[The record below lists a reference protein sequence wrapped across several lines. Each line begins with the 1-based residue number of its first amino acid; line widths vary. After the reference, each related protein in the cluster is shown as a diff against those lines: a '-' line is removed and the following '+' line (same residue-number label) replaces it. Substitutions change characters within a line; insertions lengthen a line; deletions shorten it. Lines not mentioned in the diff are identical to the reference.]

1 MFPRVLV
8 ATDFSRFADRTL
20 ECIGEIPG
28 MEQIFLIHVLNTTP
42 VPVHSSVLGYSPVAP
57 EKHAQQMLEEKGHYL
72 EQTTGV
78 PVKTVLVK
86 GTGGNTAASI
96 IKTANNENISLIVM
110 GARGKSIFRGMLIGS
125 ISQGVIQR
133 AGIDVLIM
141 HFHGLEGNDETPL
154 EKFCTNIFSHVL
166 CPVDFSKPSEKTLEY
181 LKSMGFIRKV
191 TLLNVIGVSGA
202 DQDQQLKVREAEL
215 RLAGIK
221 ADIASQGIRTASI
234 IRSGSPV
241 NEICRVADEQDVSL
255 IMIARYGKSDYAKN
269 TPLGPVVAGV
279 VTKAQRPLFIL
290 SPHISLTVID
300 KELMKSEFWQAE
312 QVWMSYHQQKADPD
326 TDRIFGVFVEGALAA
341 VARCRRHPDGL
352 EVDGVYV
359 PDDYRD
365 RGYARKA
372 VQDLVD
378 VCGSEPLYMHSTL
391 DLVKFYHSFGFEPI
405 PESALPGSIKERFNF
420 AEGEM
425 NGANVSPMKRPGKDV
440 PLQEREAV

>member
-1 MFPRVLV
+1 MFARVLV

-28 MEQIFLIHVLNTTP
+28 MEKIFLVHILNKTP
-42 VPVHSSVLGYSPVAP
+42 VPAQSSVFSHLPVAP
-57 EKHAQQMLEEKGHYL
+57 EEHAQQMLEEKGRYL

-78 PVKTVLVK
+78 PVKTVLVE
-86 GTGGNTAASI
+86 GTGGDTAASI

-110 GARGKSIFRGMLIGS
+110 GARGKSIFHGMLIGS
-125 ISQGVIQR
+125 ISEGVIQK
-133 AGIDVLIM
+133 AGIDVLVI
-141 HFHGLEGNDETPL
+141 HFRGLEGNDDTPL

-166 CPVDFSKPSEKTLEY
+166 CPVDFSIPSDKTLEY

-191 TLLNVIGVSGA
+191 TLLNVIRESGP
-202 DQDQQLKVREAEL
+202 DQDQQPKVRDAEL
-215 RLAGIK
+215 HLAGIK

-234 IRSGSPV
+234 IRSGNPV

-269 TPLGPVVAGV
+269 IPLGTVVAGV
-279 VTKAQRPLFIL
+279 VTKAQRPLFVL
-290 SPHISLTVID
+290 SPHISLTVIV
-300 KELMKSEFWQAE
+300 KELGKAEFWLAE
-312 QVWMSYHQQKADPD
+312 QVWMSYHQQKVDPD

-372 VQDLVD
+372 VQVLVD
-378 VCGSEPLYMHSTL
+378 ACGSEPLYMHSTL
-391 DLVKFYHSFGFEPI
+391 ALVKFYSSFGFEPI

-420 AEGEM
+420 AGGEM
-425 NGANVSPMKRPGKDV
+425 KGANVSPMKRPAQGV
-440 PLQEREAV
+440 PH

>member
-1 MFPRVLV
+1 MFPRVLI

-28 MEQIFLIHVLNTTP
+28 METIVLVHVFNKTP
-42 VPVHSSVLGYSPVAP
+42 VPVLSSVFGHSPVAP
-57 EKHAQQMLEEKGHYL
+57 EEHAQQMLEEKGRYL

-78 PVKTVLVK
+78 PVKTILVEE
-86 GTGGNTAASI
+86 TGGDTAGSI
-96 IKTANNENISLIVM
+96 IKTANNEKISLIVM

-133 AGIDVLIM
+133 AGIDVLVM
-141 HFHGLEGNDETPL
+141 HFPGLEGNDDTPL
-154 EKFCTNIFSHVL
+154 EKFCSNIFSHVL
-166 CPVDFSKPSEKTLEY
+166 CPVDFSIPSEKTVEY
-181 LKSMGFIRKV
+181 VKSMGFIRNV
-191 TLLNVIGVSGA
+191 TLLNVIRESGP
-202 DQDQQLKVREAEL
+202 DQDQQPNVRDAEL

-221 ADIASQGIRTASI
+221 ADVASQGIRTASI
-234 IRSGSPV
+234 IRSGNPV

-269 TPLGPVVAGV
+269 IPLGTVVAGV

-290 SPHISLTVID
+290 SPHISLTVIV
-300 KELMKSEFWQAE
+300 KELIKAEFWLAE
-312 QVWMSYHQQKADPD
+312 QVWMSYHQQKGDPD

-352 EVDGVYV
+352 ELDGVYV

-372 VQDLVD
+372 VQDLINA
-378 VCGSEPLYMHSTL
+378 CGSEPLYMHSTL
-391 DLVKFYHSFGFEPI
+391 ALVNFYRSFDFEPI

-420 AEGEM
+420 AGGEM
-425 NGANVSPMKRPGKDV
+425 KGANVSPMMRPGRGA
-440 PLQEREAV
+440 PH